1 MFVLLFCYP
10 KGFFDKAVG
19 SHVDNSGNSTTN
31 PVTIRSDMKK
41 IIAPLKTVWIGIFA
55 IPLTA

>member
-19 SHVDNSGNSTTN
+19 SQVDNSGSSTTN

-41 IIAPLKTVWIGIFA
+41 IIAPLRTVWIGIFA